1 MLTNITLLKTML
13 WVEVTDICRSY
24 DIRYLPG
31 EKVRY
36 IIRHEVK
43 VIITY
48 FPKNIHLSPSF
59 GNTYTIQSFLIIN
72 L

>member
-36 IIRHEVK
+36 IIKHEVK
-43 VIITY
+43 VIIY
-48 FPKNIHLSPSF
+48 LFPKKYSA
-59 GNTYTIQSFLIIN
+59 QSLVWKYIYYSIIFDY
-72 L
+72 